1 MGEEMLQTKARRL
14 DEILSELGSVAV
26 AYSGGVDSAYLL
38 HAAHRVLG
46 DRCVAVT
53 AVSPSLAAAEREEA
67 RALAE
72 RIGARQL
79 EVDARELENPD
90 YARNDGQR
98 CFHCKVEMSRVARE
112 AAAGLGLDHVIYGAV
127 ADDVGDYRP
136 GMEAAKQ
143 AGVRAPLLEA
153 GLTKEEVRALSR
165 EAGLPTADKP
175 ATPCLASRL
184 AYGVE
189 VTPERLAQVEQAET
203 ALRGLG
209 FRVLRVRHH
218 GDVGRIEVAPEEI
231 GRLLEEGTREKA
243 LAALR
248 EAGFTHAAV
257 DLRGYRS
264 GSLNEALLKIGQKE
278 EEEP

>member
-1 MGEEMLQTKARRL
+1 
-14 DEILSELGSVAV
+14 
-26 AYSGGVDSAYLL
+26 
-38 HAAHRVLG
+38 
-46 DRCVAVT
+46 VAVT

-72 RIGARQL
+72 RIGARHL
-79 EVDARELENPD
+79 EVDARELENPE

-98 CFHCKVEMSRVARE
+98 CYHCKVEMSRVVRE
-112 AAAGLGLDHVIYGAV
+112 AAAGLGLAHVVYGAV

-136 GMEAAKQ
+136 GMEAARQ

-184 AYGVE
+184 AYGIE
-189 VTPERLAQVEQAET
+189 VTPERLAQVERAET
-203 ALRGLG
+203 ALRALG

-218 GDVGRIEVAPEEI
+218 GDVGRVEVAPEEMD
-231 GRLLEEGTREKA
+231 RFLDPEVREGA

-248 EAGFTHAAV
+248 EAGFTHAAL
-257 DLRGYRS
+257 DLRGYRT
-264 GSLNEALLKIGQKE
+264 GSLNEALLGIEKPDDE
-278 EEEP
+278 A